1 MGKSSK
7 KTKSSPVKNPVTQD
21 GFLLPTKTARRLYD
35 VASEEPIYDYHC
47 HLSPKEIAEDK
58 KWADLSEIWLGG
70 DHYKWRAMRANGV
83 PESHITGSTKPYEK
97 FLAFA
102 RTMPRLLRNPLWHW
116 SHLELDRV
124 FGIKEILNEDTAP
137 KIWAKANDK
146 LKSLSAQKILK
157 QFRVRVVGTTDD
169 PCDDLADHQK
179 IQKSGIGTRVY
190 PTFRPDKALL
200 VDQPAIFSTW
210 VQRLEKI
217 SGVDCSSFHG
227 FLKALDQ
234 RHEVFHQLGSRISDH
249 GMNQAF
255 GRGGTRD
262 QATRIYMAARKG
274 ESPTLI
280 EAEAYKGFLM
290 VYFGELDSRRGWTKQ
305 IHFGALRNGNSKG
318 SRDLGPDTGFDS
330 IGDWPQIDRLA
341 GYMDEL
347 AGRGSLPKMVLY
359 NLNPADNYA
368 VATLCGSFQ
377 GEGARGK
384 IQFGSGWW
392 FLDQLEGM
400 KWQIN
405 ALSSLGLLANF
416 VGMLTDSRSFLSY
429 PRHEYFRRLLCQI
442 LGEEVENGA
451 LPKDMKLLEGMVRDI
466 CYRNAEVYFGMEPG
480 KA

>member
-1 MGKSSK
+1 
-7 KTKSSPVKNPVTQD
+7 
-21 GFLLPTKTARRLYD
+21 
-35 VASEEPIYDYHC
+35 
-47 HLSPKEIAEDK
+47 
-58 KWADLSEIWLGG
+58 
-70 DHYKWRAMRANGV
+70 
-83 PESHITGSTKPYEK
+83 
-97 FLAFA
+97 
-102 RTMPRLLRNPLWHW
+102 
-116 SHLELDRV
+116 
-124 FGIKEILNEDTAP
+124 
-137 KIWAKANDK
+137 
-146 LKSLSAQKILK
+146 
-157 QFRVRVVGTTDD
+157 
-169 PCDDLADHQK
+169 
-179 IQKSGIGTRVY
+179 
-190 PTFRPDKALL
+190 
-200 VDQPAIFSTW
+200 
-210 VQRLEKI
+210 
-217 SGVDCSSFHG
+217 
-227 FLKALDQ
+227 
-234 RHEVFHQLGSRISDH
+234 
-249 GMNQAF
+249 MNQAF
-255 GRGGTRD
+255 GRGGTRE

-274 ESPTLI
+274 ESPTLN

-305 IHFGALRNGNSKG
+305 IHFGALRNGNSKEF
-318 SRDLGPDTGFDS
+318 RDLGPDTGFDS

-392 FLDQLEGM
+392 FLDQPEGM

-466 CYRNAEVYFGMEPG
+466 CYRNAEAYFGMEPG